1 MRLGCVYHEVYFEER
16 NFYICAKSHEDVH
29 GHARPNLSRR
39 TMLNPPSSSKGSVIP
54 AVWRKLKANFQHL
67 LFSFLSFILVWNQKY
82 YLSTLCFSTGISSR
96 ANFSSS
102 APNLLMFS
110 VTTDTTLTSKTL
122 SVPYCLELFTSI
134 YLYFV
139 RHYLLSNKFLIEIS
153 TILRIVHWCL
163 SWWIYRR
170 RQ

>member
-1 MRLGCVYHEVYFEER
+1 MCLPWGLLWGK
-16 NFYICAKSHEDVH
+16 NFYISAKSHEDVH

-39 TMLNPPSSSKGSVIP
+39 TMLNPPSSSKGSIIP
-54 AVWRKLKANFQHL
+54 AVWCELKANFQH
-67 LFSFLSFILVWNQKY
+67 FSFCFVILGRNQKY
-82 YLSTLCFSTGISSR
+82 YLSTLCFSTGISSQ

-110 VTTDTTLTSKTL
+110 VTSDTTLTSKIL

-139 RHYLLSNKFLIEIS
+139 RHYLSSNKFLIEIS

-163 SWWIYRR
+163 SWWIYRQ